1 MMRVV
6 FNDLRRETYL
16 AVGDVIQIDSRCSKI
31 NGRITNIWILT
42 LRDGTTRTFPQR
54 HYTIHRV
61 EI

>member
-16 AVGDVIQIDSRCSKI
+16 AVGDVIQIDSDYSKL
-31 NGRITNIWILT
+31 NGRMTKVWNLT
-42 LRDGTTRTFPQR
+42 LRNGTVRVFAQK
-54 HYTIHRV
+54 HYTIYRV